1 MVARCSA
8 GDLEKIKRSRKHTI
22 EVFSFIITP
31 MHKEQPNFNF
41 PVLVTNQKS
50 DNLTLFRQLNSD
62 FEIDIGMLLKK
73 YIFIDGIM
81 AVISAQ

>member
-1 MVARCSA
+1 MHTS
-8 GDLEKIKRSRKHTI
+8 DLSRKVDNQMSVI
-22 EVFSFIITP
+22 IKVFSFIVTL
-31 MHKEQPNFNF
+31 MHKEQPNLNF

-50 DNLTLFRQLNSD
+50 DNMTLLRELNSD
-62 FEIDIGMLLKK
+62 FEVDIGMLTKK